1 MAKQLLFSDS
11 ARRKMMGG
19 VDILAQ
25 AVGSTLGPTG
35 RNVIISKSF
44 GGPLVTK
51 DGVTVS
57 KEIEL
62 PDPFEN
68 MGAKLVNV
76 VASKT
81 SDVAG
86 DGTTTATILARAI
99 YREGLRNVT
108 SGANP
113 TAVRRGIEKAVE
125 VAVSELHEKLSR
137 PVSKKEEIAQVAAI
151 SANNDPAIGNML
163 ADAVERVGRDGVIT
177 VEEGKTASTT
187 LEFVEGMQFDKGYL
201 SPYFVTSP
209 TTMEVIFEDAL
220 ILLHEKKISSLREMI
235 PLLEKVA
242 QSGKPLLIVAEDLE
256 GEALA
261 TLVVNKL
268 RGVLNIAAVKAP
280 GFGDRRKAMLG
291 DMAVLTGGT
300 VISEDLGLKL
310 ENLQLSQLGRAKQVK
325 VDKDTTTIIQ
335 GDGKKADIQRRIDQL
350 RRQIEE
356 TDSEYDKEKFQERLA
371 KLSGGVALVRVGAP
385 TEADMKQTKARVE
398 DALHATRAAAEEG
411 IVPGGGVALIRV
423 IPAVEK
429 LHAEL
434 QGDEKLGAAIVLR
447 ALEEPTRYIASNS
460 GHDGGVIAQ
469 EVKSNSGAV
478 GFDANTGN
486 FVDMFEAGIID
497 PTKVTRT
504 ALQNAASIAALMLTT
519 EAMVTSIKD
528 DEKEALPRSKALSA
542 RDLGGKGNLARD
554 GSLQSVPPGFFFRRE
569 SHFLVSI
576 PSVPAGSSVR
586 NWCRMIFWEYQWSW
600 VKSRDGLFPA
610 LQRP

>member
-1 MAKQLLFSDS
+1 VAKQLIFSD
-11 ARRKMMGG
+11 AGRRKMLGG
-19 VDILAQ
+19 VDILAK

-35 RNVIISKSF
+35 RNVIVSRSF

-62 PDPFEN
+62 SDPFEN

-113 TAVRRGIEKAVE
+113 TAVRRGIEKAVD
-125 VAVSELHEKLSR
+125 VAVNELHDKLSR
-137 PVSKKEEIAQVAAI
+137 PVSKKEEIAQVGSI
-151 SANNDPAIGNML
+151 SANNDPTIGAML
-163 ADAVERVGRDGVIT
+163 ADAVEKVGRDGVIT
-177 VEEGKTASTT
+177 VEEGKTASTV

-209 TTMEVIFEDAL
+209 TTMEVLFEDAL
-220 ILLHEKKISSLREMI
+220 ILLHEKKISSLRELI

-242 QSGKPLLIVAEDLE
+242 QSGKPLLVVAEDVE

-291 DMAVLTGGT
+291 DIAVLTGGT

-310 ENLQLSQLGRAKQVK
+310 ENLQLSQLGQAKQIK

-335 GDGKKADIQRRIDQL
+335 GAGKKADIQRRIDQL

-371 KLSGGVALVRVGAP
+371 KLSGGVALIRVGAP
-385 TEADMKQTKARVE
+385 TETDMKQTKARIE

-429 LHAEL
+429 LRSEL
-434 QGDEKLGAAIVLR
+434 QGDEKLGAAIILR

-460 GHDGGVIAQ
+460 GHDGGVIAE
-469 EVKSNSGAV
+469 EVKSKSGAV

-519 EAMVTSIKD
+519 EAMITNIKD
-528 DEKEALPRSKALSA
+528 DEKE
-542 RDLGGKGNLARD
+542 GG
-554 GSLQSVPPGFFFRRE
+554 
-569 SHFLVSI
+569 
-576 PSVPAGSSVR
+576 PAIEGSVR
-586 NWCRMIFWEYQWSW
+586 
-600 VKSRDGLFPA
+600 
-610 LQRP
+610 

>member
-1 MAKQLLFSDS
+1 MAKQLIFSD
-11 ARRKMMGG
+11 AGRRKMLGG
-19 VDILAQ
+19 VDTLAK

-35 RNVIISKSF
+35 RNVILSKSF

-62 PDPFEN
+62 NDPFEN

-125 VAVSELHEKLSR
+125 VAVNELHDKLSR
-137 PVSKKEEIAQVAAI
+137 PVSKKEEIAQVGSI
-151 SANNDPAIGNML
+151 SANNDPTIGAML
-163 ADAVERVGRDGVIT
+163 ADAVEKVGRDGVIT
-177 VEEGKTASTT
+177 VEEGKTASTM

-209 TTMEVIFEDAL
+209 TTMEVVFEDAL
-220 ILLHEKKISSLREMI
+220 ILLHEKKISSLRELI

-242 QSGKPLLIVAEDLE
+242 QSGKPLLVVAEDVE

-310 ENLQLSQLGRAKQVK
+310 ENLQLSQLGQAKKIK

-335 GDGKKADIQRRIDQL
+335 GAGKKAGIQRRIDQL

-371 KLSGGVALVRVGAP
+371 KLSGGVALIRVGAP
-385 TEADMKQTKARVE
+385 TETDMKQTKARIE

-429 LHAEL
+429 LHSEL
-434 QGDEKLGAAIVLR
+434 QGDEKLGVAIILR

-460 GHDGGVIAQ
+460 GHDGGVIAE
-469 EVKSNSGAV
+469 EVKSKSGAV

-519 EAMVTSIKD
+519 EAMITNIKD
-528 DEKEALPRSKALSA
+528 DEKE
-542 RDLGGKGNLARD
+542 GG
-554 GSLQSVPPGFFFRRE
+554 
-569 SHFLVSI
+569 
-576 PSVPAGSSVR
+576 AGIEGSVR
-586 NWCRMIFWEYQWSW
+586 
-600 VKSRDGLFPA
+600 
-610 LQRP
+610 